1 MEASIERESGARA
14 PVYMP
19 LSEVALQ
26 MGTRDDNLLP
36 YIRRAEDPMPVRW
49 LAGKSRYGFVIVAE
63 LNAWLERN
71 TVGWAGRG
79 GRPGA

>member
-1 MEASIERESGARA
+1 MTERDSGAQA

-19 LSEVALQ
+19 LSAVARQ
-26 MGTRDDNLLP
+26 MGTRDDYLLP

-79 GRPGA
+79 ERAG

>member
-1 MEASIERESGARA
+1 MEAHITRDGGAQA

-19 LSEVALQ
+19 LSAVARQ
-26 MGTRDDNLLP
+26 MGTRDDYLLP

-49 LAGKSRYGFVIVAE
+49 LAGKSRYGFVIVEE

-79 GRPGA
+79 KGTA